1 MASIIVLGGG
11 IAGVTLA
18 YEMKEKARSTDKV
31 TLISDSA
38 TFHFVPSNPWVAV
51 NWRTPEKIKIELAPY
66 LAKKDIEFIHKAAK
80 RLHPDENRI
89 ELEDG
94 SDVTYDYLA
103 ITTGPRLAFD
113 EIPGLGPVDGFTQSI
128 CHVDHA
134 ENAAAGWNKFV
145 ENPGPMIVG
154 AAQLAS
160 CFGPAYEYAFIAD
173 TELRKQKV
181 RNKVPMT
188 LVTSEPFIGH
198 LGLGGVGNSK
208 DMLEGVLRD
217 RHINWIT
224 NAKIDKVEDGTMFI
238 TEVDEAGEVKKNHEL
253 PFNYSMILPAFTGID
268 AVCDIEG
275 LVNPRGFIIVDEYQ
289 RNPKY
294 DNIFAA
300 GVCIAITPPEATPV
314 PTGVPKTG
322 YMIESMV
329 CATVQNIAQLLN
341 GEQPTNTATWNAI
354 CLADMGDSGI
364 AFVAMPQIPPR
375 NVTWAKQGKWVH
387 AAKVM
392 FEKYYLRKVKT
403 GKTDPA
409 FERQILKMLGI
420 NKLDK
425 CD

>member
-1 MASIIVLGGG
+1 MARVIVLGGG
-11 IAGVTLA
+11 IAGVSLA
-18 YEMKEKARSTDKV
+18 YEMRIKAKSTDQV

-51 NWRTPEKIKIELAPY
+51 NWRKPENIKVELAPC
-66 LAKKDIEFIHKAAK
+66 LAKKNIEFIHKAAK

-94 SDVTYDYLA
+94 SDQTYDYLA

-113 EIPGLGPVDGFTQSI
+113 EIPGLGPVNGHTHSI

-134 ENAAAGWNKFV
+134 KDAATEWDKFV
-145 ENPGPMIVG
+145 QNPGPMIVG

-173 TELRKQKV
+173 TELRKRKI
-181 RNKVPMT
+181 RNKVPIT
-188 LVTSEPFIGH
+188 LVTSEPYIGH

-208 DMLEGVLRD
+208 ALLEGVLRD
-217 RHINWIT
+217 RHIDWIT
-224 NAKIDKVEDGTMFI
+224 NAKIDKIEKDIMYI
-238 TEVDEAGEVKKNHEL
+238 TEVDENGDDKKRHEL

-268 AVCDIEG
+268 AVSGIDG
-275 LVNPRGFIIVDEYQ
+275 LVNPRGFIIVDDYQ

-300 GVCIAITPPEATPV
+300 GVCIAIAPPVVTPV

-329 CATVQNIAQLLN
+329 CATVGNIADLLN
-341 GEQPTNTATWNAI
+341 GKPPSQTATWNAI

-392 FEKYYLRKVKT
+392 FEKYHLRKVKT
-403 GKTDPA
+403 GKTDPVY
-409 FERQILKMLGI
+409 ERKFLEMLGI
-420 NKLDK
+420 KKLDK
-425 CD
+425 CN